1 MEEAQSEVV
10 SMEGEASI
18 QLGGN
23 IELSGFHELAG
34 SEMIVLKKIVGNYVR
49 HMESLCKSF
58 GGVKVHMKPLHQT
71 GDTPKKFEFH
81 AQLMDA
87 GHPYSATTIERNMFV
102 GIDAVMKKLV
112 NEVHE

>member
-10 SMEGEASI
+10 SMEDEASI

-58 GGVKVHMKPLHQT
+58 GGVKDHMKPLHPT
-71 GDTPKKFEFH
+71 LLTPNNF
-81 AQLMDA
+81 
-87 GHPYSATTIERNMFV
+87 
-102 GIDAVMKKLV
+102 
-112 NEVHE
+112 